1 MSSAAVSACEGLR
14 DGPKGTVTSIVDGDT
29 LLLDTGLVV
38 RLIGIQAPKLA
49 LGRDG
54 LSDWPKANES
64 KAALIEMADDL
75 NRWADELDGIDPPQS
90 NGA

>member
-1 MSSAAVSACEGLR
+1 MFGSKYLRAQAAR
-14 DGPKGTVTSIVDGDT
+14 
-29 LLLDTGLVV
+29 LLAVIHAITD
-38 RLIGIQAPKLA
+38 AK
-49 LGRDG
+49 
-54 LSDWPKANES
+54 S